1 MQIHNFSYHIHISI
15 INNSSFAKYSN
26 VNLRVFYIFLFYPSL
41 AYLRTFKL
49 STNAQKLYV

>member
-1 MQIHNFSYHIHISI
+1 MQIHIFSYHIHISI

-26 VNLRVFYIFLFYPSL
+26 VNLRVLYILLFYPSF

-49 STNAQKLYV
+49 STNAQKLHV

>member
-1 MQIHNFSYHIHISI
+1 MQIHNFSYHIHISM

>member
-1 MQIHNFSYHIHISI
+1 MQIHIFSCHIHISI
-15 INNSSFAKYSN
+15 KKSSFAKYSN
-26 VNLRVFYIFLFYPSL
+26 VDLRILYIFLFYPSF